1 MSNAS
6 LALSQSPP
14 LSVPLRFF
22 LTAPLFVI
30 ACGAVLFWYGPE
42 AFVSR
47 WHPALLASTH
57 FLTLGF
63 LAMIMIGALQQLTP
77 VLMGAQ
83 IPRPVLFSTI
93 THILL
98 TAGTLSLTM
107 AWLWQQ
113 PVLFSVAGV
122 LLGTAITIFIVVL
135 LIALSK
141 ARSGYATV
149 NATKIALIAFAITMT
164 LGVYLVMGNSGIE
177 LTRLPG
183 MTNLHMTWGLIGWV
197 SLLLMG
203 VAYQVVPMFQIT
215 PDYPKPMMRWISMV
229 MFIFLLCWST
239 VQIFYADKT
248 GLLNFF
254 TALLVIGL
262 LSFAYATLYLLSN
275 RRRNIPDITF
285 NFWRVAMA
293 NLLVVI
299 LVWVLSLF
307 ELHHRLEFFIA
318 VAMIMGFAMSAVN
331 GMLYKITPFLIWLHL
346 NNHAQGKDRTKFKIP
361 NMKQV
366 IPEQKTRL
374 HFKVYSFMLL
384 LSYLAVFWP
393 EYFLR
398 PAALLLI
405 ISALLLYKNLYFA
418 LRVYKYHSTK
428 IVSSSN

>member
-1 MSNAS
+1 MNNAS
-6 LALSQSPP
+6 LALSQSPA

-30 ACGAVLFWYGPE
+30 ACGVVLFWYGPE
-42 AFVSR
+42 AIESR
-47 WHPALLASTH
+47 WHPAILAATH

-63 LAMIMIGALQQLTP
+63 LGMIMMGALQQLAP

-83 IPRPVLFSTI
+83 ILQPVLFSAV

-98 TAGTLSLTM
+98 TAGTVALTA
-107 AWLWQQ
+107 AWLLHQ
-113 PVLFSVAGV
+113 PFLFSLAGI
-122 LLGTAITIFIVVL
+122 LLGLAITIFIVVL
-135 LIALSK
+135 LFSLSK

-149 NATKIALIAFAITMT
+149 TATKIALIAFAITMI
-164 LGVYLVMGNSGIE
+164 LGGYLVMGYSGSA

-183 MTNLHMTWGLIGWV
+183 MTNLHMTWGLVGWV

-215 PDYPKPMMRWISMV
+215 PEYPKPMTRWLSII
-229 MFIFLLCWST
+229 MFIILLCWSV
-239 VQIFYADKT
+239 VQVFYADNA
-248 GLLNFF
+248 GMLNFF
-254 TALLVIGL
+254 TALLVISL
-262 LSFAYATLYLLSN
+262 LGFAIATLYLLSH
-275 RRRNIPDITF
+275 RRRNIPDITL
-285 NFWRVAMA
+285 NFWRVSMA
-293 NLLVVI
+293 SLIMVI

-307 ELHHRLEFFIA
+307 DLHHRMGLFIT
-318 VAMIMGFAMSAVN
+318 VAMIVGFAMSAVN

-346 NNHAQGKDRTKFKIP
+346 NNYAQGKDRTVFKIP

-374 HFKVYSFMLL
+374 HFRVYSFMLL

-405 ISALLLYKNLYFA
+405 VSALLLYKNIYFA

-428 IVSSSN
+428 N

>member
-1 MSNAS
+1 MNNAS

-22 LTAPLFVI
+22 FTAPLFVI
-30 ACGAVLFWYGPE
+30 ACGVVLFWYGAE
-42 AFVSR
+42 AFESR
-47 WHPALLASTH
+47 WHPAVLAATH

-63 LAMIMIGALQQLTP
+63 LAMIMMGALQQITP

-83 IPRPVLFSTI
+83 ISHPVLFSTV
-93 THILL
+93 THLLLTTGTLLL
-98 TAGTLSLTM
+98 TA

-113 PVLFSVAGV
+113 PALFSFAGI
-122 LLGTAITIFIVVL
+122 LLGLAISLFIVVL
-135 LIALSK
+135 LFSLSK

-149 NATKIALIAFAITMT
+149 YATRIALIAFAITMT
-164 LGVYLVMGNSGIE
+164 LGVYLVMGYSGSE

-215 PDYPKPMMRWISMV
+215 PDYPKPMTRWFIIM
-229 MFIFLLCWST
+229 MFIILLSWSA
-239 VQIFYADKT
+239 VQSFYADKT

-254 TALLVIGL
+254 SALLVMGL
-262 LSFAYATLYLLSN
+262 LSFAFVTLFLLSR
-275 RRRNIPDITF
+275 RRRNIPDITL
-285 NFWRVAMA
+285 NFWRVSMA
-293 NLLVVI
+293 SLIMVI
-299 LVWVLSLF
+299 IVWLLSLF
-307 ELHHRLEFFIA
+307 ELHHRLEFFIG
-318 VAMIMGFAMSAVN
+318 VAMILGFAMSAVN

-346 NNHAQGKDRTKFKIP
+346 NNYAQGKDRTKFKIP

-366 IPEQKTRL
+366 IPEKKSRL
-374 HFKVYSFMLL
+374 HFRLYNLMLL

-405 ISALLLYKNLYFA
+405 ISALVLINNIYFA

-428 IVSSSN
+428 ILS